1 MGDNQSSQQNQQQD
15 PPAGQQPGQQP
26 GQQSNQQPA
35 APADFETW
43 LKEQPEEIRKL
54 YDSHTAGL
62 RSALQSE
69 RSQRNDLARQLREAA
84 SKAEQGSE
92 AQKNLAETAA
102 KLEEAESRASF
113 FEEATKPEIGCTNP
127 RLAYLAARESQAV
140 DGKGRI
146 NWEALKNAY
155 PELFKPKGASTTA
168 PAGNAGAGTG
178 TQPPPKFD
186 MNASIRKAA
195 GRQ

>member
-1 MGDNQSSQQNQQQD
+1 M
-15 PPAGQQPGQQP
+15 
-26 GQQSNQQPA
+26 
-35 APADFETW
+35 W
-43 LKEQPEEIRKL
+43 LKEQTDDVRKL
-54 YDSHTAGL
+54 YEQHTTGL

-69 RSQRNDLARQLREAA
+69 RTQRSDLARQLRDAA
-84 SKAEQGSE
+84 TKAEAGSE

-102 KLEEAESRASF
+102 KLEEAEARASF

-127 RLAYLAARESQAV
+127 RLAYLAARESQAI

-146 NWEALKNAY
+146 SWEELKGAY
-155 PELFKPKGASTTA
+155 PELFKPKASTSA

-178 TQPPPKFD
+178 APPAASFD
-186 MNASIRKAA
+186 MNAIIRKAA